1 MSDPDHSP
9 LPLLDPNQLDAM
21 TGGDTDL
28 SLEVVDIFIHQ
39 AEIWSRMLDP
49 RGETSHWADAAHTLK
64 GASLSIGAMQ
74 LANACEIAERA
85 GRSETPPSV
94 TAAAVLLADV
104 KDSLG
109 ETLEAAAKLIHALE
123 SSPRK
128 AS

>member
-1 MSDPDHSP
+1 MSDAASTP
-9 LPLLDPNQLDAM
+9 LPLLDRDQLDAM

-28 SLEVVDIFIHQ
+28 SLEVVDIFVHQ
-39 AEIWSRMLDP
+39 AEIWSRLLDP
-49 RGETSHWADAAHTLK
+49 RADANQWADAAHTIK

-85 GRSETPPSV
+85 GRSETAPS
-94 TAAAVLLADV
+94 TAGAAALLTDV
-104 KDSLG
+104 KDLLG
-109 ETLEAAAKLIHALE
+109 ETLEAVARLAHALE

>member
-1 MSDPDHSP
+1 MSDTAPTP
-9 LPLLDPNQLDAM
+9 LPLLDKDRLDAM
-21 TGGDTDL
+21 TGGDIDL

-39 AEIWSRMLDP
+39 AEIWSRLLDP
-49 RGETSHWADAAHTLK
+49 RADASQWADAAHTLK

-85 GRSETPPSV
+85 GRSEIAPSV
-94 TAAAVLLADV
+94 AGSAALLTDV
-104 KDSLG
+104 KDLLG